1 MIEDGQERLAALFAR
16 LGIAPAAVEHPPV
29 HTVEEARP
37 HWRSLEGAHTKNF
50 FLKDNRGAFHLV
62 TVGAETRIDLK
73 RLAPMIGAKKL
84 SFASAEALMEL
95 LGTAPGSVSPLSLVN
110 DTGHR
115 VAFAIER
122 ALTEAPRL
130 TCHPLRNTA
139 TVSLTWRELSAI
151 LEVLGTEPRTLDLE
165 ESVA

>member
-1 MIEDGQERLAALFAR
+1 MTVDGQERLAELFAR
-16 LGIAPAAVEHPPV
+16 LGMDPVAVEHPPV

-37 HWRSLEGAHTKNF
+37 HWRSLDGAHTKNF

-62 TVGAETRIDLK
+62 TLGAETRVDLK

-95 LGTAPGSVSPLSLVN
+95 LGTAPGSVGPLSLVN
-110 DTGHR
+110 DTGHQ

-139 TVSLTWRELSAI
+139 TVALTWRDLSAM
-151 LEVLGTEPRTLDLE
+151 LQALGIEPRILDLE
-165 ESVA
+165 EITA